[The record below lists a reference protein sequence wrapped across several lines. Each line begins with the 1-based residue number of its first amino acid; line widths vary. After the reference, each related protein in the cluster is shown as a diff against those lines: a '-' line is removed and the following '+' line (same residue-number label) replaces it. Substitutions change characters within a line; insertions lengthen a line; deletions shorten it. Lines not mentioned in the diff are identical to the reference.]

1 MPQDPLA
8 VTLIVVDALD
18 SLEVPYLIT
27 GSLASALHGVSR
39 STMDADIVAE
49 LRAEHAESFV
59 QKLGEGFYT
68 DLDAVREAIRLK
80 SSFNAIHV
88 DSAFK
93 VDVFVC
99 GDRPFD
105 QAQLERRAR
114 HQLSPTASRTAYFA
128 TAEDLVLSKLEW
140 FRLGGESSDRQ
151 WGDVLGV
158 LKVQGSA
165 LDRPYLRQWA
175 KELGLTDLL
184 ERALKES
191 ES

>member
-1 MPQDPLA
+1 MQWDPLA
-8 VTLIVVDALD
+8 VPLMVVDALD

-27 GSLASALHGVSR
+27 GSLASALHGATR
-39 STMDADIVAE
+39 STMDADIVAK
-49 LRAEHAESFV
+49 LRAEHAEPFV
-59 QKLGEGFYT
+59 QKLGEGFYA

-80 SSFNAIHV
+80 SSFNAIHL

-93 VDVFVC
+93 VDIFVC

-105 QAQLERRAR
+105 QAQLERRAL
-114 HQLSPTASRTAYFA
+114 HQIFPTASRTAYFA

-140 FRLGGESSDRQ
+140 FRLGGESSYRQ

-158 LKVQGSA
+158 LRVQGTA
-165 LDRPYLRQWA
+165 LDRAYLRQWA

-184 ERALKES
+184 ERALEES
-191 ES
+191 EP

>member
-1 MPQDPLA
+1 MSQDPLA
-8 VTLIVVDALD
+8 VTLMVIDALD
-18 SLEVPYLIT
+18 SLEVPYLIS

-59 QKLGEGFYT
+59 QKLGEGFYA
-68 DLDAVREAIRLK
+68 DLDAVREAIRRRG
-80 SSFNAIHV
+80 SFNAIHLG
-88 DSAFK
+88 SAFK

-99 GDRPFD
+99 GDRLFD
-105 QAQLERRAR
+105 RAQLERRVL
-114 HQLSPTASRTAYFA
+114 HQVSPTAGRAAYFA

-158 LKVQGSA
+158 LRVQASA
-165 LDRPYLRQWA
+165 LDRTYLRHWA
-175 KELGLTDLL
+175 KELDLTDLL
-184 ERALKES
+184 ERALRES
-191 ES
+191 QS